1 MSKSILIKSGRV
13 IDPSSDIDEITDLL
27 IVDGKI
33 AKVGLLDLENPPS
46 EVYNAEGMIV
56 TPGFIDIHCHLREP
70 GEEYKET
77 IETGTKSAAAGG
89 FTTVCAMP
97 NTNPPIDTRSI
108 VDFVK
113 NKALTE
119 GVVRVLPI
127 GCVTK
132 KSHGRELSEMSELAD
147 AGVIGF
153 SDDGKPVSDAN
164 IMRQALTY
172 SASLGLPIINH
183 CEVPEL
189 ADGASM
195 NEGWVA
201 TRLGLKGMPNTAEEA
216 MVARDI
222 SLSELTGGR
231 IHLAHISTAGT
242 LDMVRDAKERGI
254 NVTCEV
260 TPHHLTLTDEAVLS
274 IGDGDTSFDAL
285 TPHAYNTTAKVN
297 PPLRNITDMSVMA
310 RGIKDGTID
319 FIATDH
325 APHSSVDKVCTFQ
338 EAAFGISVLE
348 TALGS
353 VLSLYHNSKLD
364 LTTII
369 KKLTSDPAEFLG
381 SNLGT
386 LKVGRPADVT
396 VFDLDEDWKVDTS
409 LFLSKGKNTPLD
421 GATLT
426 GKVKATFYSGE
437 NVYRSK

>member
-113 NKALTE
+113 NKALKE

-164 IMRQALTY
+164 IMRQALAY

-274 IGDGDTSFDAL
+274 IGDGNTSFDAL

-396 VFDLDEDWKVDTS
+396 VFDLNEDWKVDTS

>member
-1 MSKSILIKSGRV
+1 MLIKSGRV

-119 GVVRVLPI
+119 GVIRVLPI

-274 IGDGDTSFDAL
+274 IGDGNTSFDAL

>member
-113 NKALTE
+113 NKALKE

-164 IMRQALTY
+164 IMRQALAY

-274 IGDGDTSFDAL
+274 IGDGNTSFDAL

-310 RGIKDGTID
+310 RGIKDDTID

>member
-113 NKALTE
+113 NKALKE

-164 IMRQALTY
+164 IMRQALAY

-274 IGDGDTSFDAL
+274 IGDGNTSFDAL

>member
-164 IMRQALTY
+164 IMRQALAY

-274 IGDGDTSFDAL
+274 IGDGNTSFDAL

-297 PPLRNITDMSVMA
+297 PPLLNITDMSVMA

>member
-164 IMRQALTY
+164 IMRQALAY

-274 IGDGDTSFDAL
+274 IGDGNTSFDAL

-325 APHSSVDKVCTFQ
+325 APHSIVDKVCTFQ

-396 VFDLDEDWKVDTS
+396 VFDLNEDWKVDTN

>member
-1 MSKSILIKSGRV
+1 LSKSILIKSGRV

-164 IMRQALTY
+164 IMRQALAY

-274 IGDGDTSFDAL
+274 IGDGNTSFDAL

-325 APHSSVDKVCTFQ
+325 APHSIVDKVCTFQ

-396 VFDLDEDWKVDTS
+396 VFDLNEDWKVDTN

>member
-97 NTNPPIDTRSI
+97 NTDPPIDTRSI

-164 IMRQALTY
+164 IMRQALAY

-274 IGDGDTSFDAL
+274 IGDGNTSFDAL

>member
-33 AKVGLLDLENPPS
+33 AKVGLLDIENPPS

-242 LDMVRDAKERGI
+242 LDMVREAKERGI

>member
-164 IMRQALTY
+164 IMRQALAY

-242 LDMVRDAKERGI
+242 LDLVRDAK
-254 NVTCEV
+254 
-260 TPHHLTLTDEAVLS
+260 
-274 IGDGDTSFDAL
+274 
-285 TPHAYNTTAKVN
+285 
-297 PPLRNITDMSVMA
+297 
-310 RGIKDGTID
+310 
-319 FIATDH
+319 
-325 APHSSVDKVCTFQ
+325 
-338 EAAFGISVLE
+338 
-348 TALGS
+348 
-353 VLSLYHNSKLD
+353 
-364 LTTII
+364 
-369 KKLTSDPAEFLG
+369 
-381 SNLGT
+381 
-386 LKVGRPADVT
+386 
-396 VFDLDEDWKVDTS
+396 
-409 LFLSKGKNTPLD
+409 
-421 GATLT
+421 
-426 GKVKATFYSGE
+426 
-437 NVYRSK
+437 

>member
-97 NTNPPIDTRSI
+97 NTDPPIDTRSI

-113 NKALTE
+113 NKALKE

-127 GCVTK
+127 GFVTK

-164 IMRQALTY
+164 IMRQALAY

-274 IGDGDTSFDAL
+274 IGDGNTSFDAL

-396 VFDLDEDWKVDTS
+396 VFDLNEDWKVDTN

>member
-1 MSKSILIKSGRV
+1 MLKSILIKSGRI
-13 IDPSSDIDEITDLL
+13 IDPASDRDEVADLL

-33 AKVGLLDLENPPS
+33 SEIGQINSKDQNV
-46 EVYNAEGMIV
+46 EVYDAKGFVV

-77 IETGTKSAAAGG
+77 IATGTKSAAAGG

-97 NTNPPIDTRSI
+97 NTNPPMDTKSV

-119 GVVRVLPI
+119 GVIRVLPI

-132 KSHGRELSEMSELAD
+132 NSHGKELSEMSELAD

-164 IMRQALTY
+164 LMRQALTY
-172 SASLGLPIINH
+172 SAGLGLPIINH

-195 NEGWVA
+195 NEGWIA
-201 TRLGLKGMPNTAEEA
+201 TRLGLKGMPNSAEEVMA
-216 MVARDI
+216 ARDI
-222 SLSELTGGR
+222 SLSELTGGKV
-231 IHLAHISTAGT
+231 HLAHISTAGT
-242 LDMVRDAKERGI
+242 LDMVREAKRRGI

-274 IGDGDTSFDAL
+274 IGDESTSFDPL
-285 TPHAYNTTAKVN
+285 TPNAYDTTAKVN
-297 PPLRNITDMSVMA
+297 PPLRNISDMSIMA
-310 RGIKDGTID
+310 NGINDNTID

-325 APHSSVDKVCTFQ
+325 APHSSVDKICTFQ

-353 VLSLYHNSKLD
+353 VLSLYHNKKVELGT
-364 LTTII
+364 LI
-369 KKLTSDPAEFLG
+369 KKLTSDPASFLG

-386 LKVGRPADVT
+386 LKIGRTADVT
-396 VFDLDEDWKVDTS
+396 VFDLDETWRVNSS
-409 LFLSKGKNTPLD
+409 LFFSKGKNTPLD
-421 GATLT
+421 GTSLT
-426 GKVKATFYSGE
+426 GRVKATFYGGE
-437 NVYRSK
+437 YVYRND

>member
-1 MSKSILIKSGRV
+1 LSKSILIKSGRV

-164 IMRQALTY
+164 IMRQALAY

-274 IGDGDTSFDAL
+274 IGDGNTSFDAL

-310 RGIKDGTID
+310 RGIKDDTID

>member
-164 IMRQALTY
+164 IMRQALAY

-274 IGDGDTSFDAL
+274 IGDGNTSFDAL

-396 VFDLDEDWKVDTS
+396 VFDLDEDWKVDTN

-426 GKVKATFYSGE
+426 GKVKATFYSVE

>member
-113 NKALTE
+113 NKDLKE

-164 IMRQALTY
+164 IMRQALAY

-274 IGDGDTSFDAL
+274 IGDGNTSFDAL

>member
-164 IMRQALTY
+164 IMRQALAY

-274 IGDGDTSFDAL
+274 
-285 TPHAYNTTAKVN
+285 
-297 PPLRNITDMSVMA
+297 
-310 RGIKDGTID
+310 
-319 FIATDH
+319 
-325 APHSSVDKVCTFQ
+325 
-338 EAAFGISVLE
+338 
-348 TALGS
+348 
-353 VLSLYHNSKLD
+353 LSLIH
-364 LTTII
+364 I
-369 KKLTSDPAEFLG
+369 
-381 SNLGT
+381 
-386 LKVGRPADVT
+386 
-396 VFDLDEDWKVDTS
+396 
-409 LFLSKGKNTPLD
+409 
-421 GATLT
+421 
-426 GKVKATFYSGE
+426 
-437 NVYRSK
+437 

>member
-164 IMRQALTY
+164 IMRQALAY

-274 IGDGDTSFDAL
+274 IGDGNTSFDAL

-396 VFDLDEDWKVDTS
+396 VFDLNEDWKVDTN

>member
-1 MSKSILIKSGRV
+1 MSKSVLIKSGRI
-13 IDPSSDIDEITDLL
+13 IDPASDRDEVADLL

-33 AKVGLLDLENPPS
+33 EKIGQITSAS
-46 EVYNAEGMIV
+46 QSTAVYDADGMIV
-56 TPGFIDIHCHLREP
+56 SPGFIDIHCHLREP

-77 IETGTKSAAAGG
+77 IATGTKSAAAGG

-113 NKALTE
+113 TKALME
-119 GVVRVLPI
+119 GVIRVLPI

-132 KSHGRELSEMSELAD
+132 NSHGKELSEMSELAD

-172 SASLGLPIINH
+172 SSSLGLPIINH

-189 ADGASM
+189 ANEASM

-201 TRLGLKGMPNTAEEA
+201 TRLGLKGMPNSAEEV

-231 IHLAHISTAGT
+231 IHLAHISTSGT
-242 LDMVRDAKERGI
+242 LDMVRAAKKRGI

-274 IGDGDTSFDAL
+274 IGDESSAFDAL
-285 TPHAYNTTAKVN
+285 TPKAYNTTAKVN
-297 PPLRNITDMSVMA
+297 PPLRNVADMSVMA
-310 RGIKDGTID
+310 NGINDGTID

-353 VLSLYHNSKLD
+353 VLSLYHNKKVGLG
-364 LTTII
+364 TII
-369 KKLTSDPAEFLG
+369 KKLTADPAAFLG

-386 LKVGRPADVT
+386 LKAGSPADVT
-396 VFDLDEDWKVDTS
+396 VFDLNEDWKVNSS

-421 GATLT
+421 GTLLT
-426 GKVKATFYSGE
+426 GRVKATFYGGE
-437 NVYRSK
+437 YVYRND

>member
-97 NTNPPIDTRSI
+97 NTDPPIDTRSI

-164 IMRQALTY
+164 IMRQALAY

-242 LDMVRDAKERGI
+242 LDLVRDAKERGI

-274 IGDGDTSFDAL
+274 IGDGNTSFDAL

-310 RGIKDGTID
+310 RGIKDDTID

-396 VFDLDEDWKVDTS
+396 VFDLNEDWKVDTS

>member
-113 NKALTE
+113 NKALKE

-274 IGDGDTSFDAL
+274 IGDGNTSFDAL

-396 VFDLDEDWKVDTS
+396 VFDLDEYLKVDTS

>member
-119 GVVRVLPI
+119 GVIRVLPI

-274 IGDGDTSFDAL
+274 IGDGNTSFDAL

>member
-1 MSKSILIKSGRV
+1 LSKSILIKSGRV

-113 NKALTE
+113 NKALKE

-164 IMRQALTY
+164 IMRQALAY

-274 IGDGDTSFDAL
+274 IGDGNTSFDAL

>member
-1 MSKSILIKSGRV
+1 MSKSILIKSGRI

-164 IMRQALTY
+164 IMRQALAY

-242 LDMVRDAKERGI
+242 LDLVRDAKERGI

-274 IGDGDTSFDAL
+274 IGDGNTSFDAL

-310 RGIKDGTID
+310 MGIKDGTID

-396 VFDLDEDWKVDTS
+396 VFDLNEDWKVDTS

-426 GKVKATFYSGE
+426 GKVKATFYGGE

>member
-1 MSKSILIKSGRV
+1 MSKSILIKSGRI

-113 NKALTE
+113 NKALKE

-164 IMRQALTY
+164 IMRQALAY

-274 IGDGDTSFDAL
+274 IGDGNTSFDAL